1 MGIRIILSGI
11 GGALV
16 GALAALFAVFG
27 PAEIGGIDLAPWHT
41 NQHIGSADAPPL
53 VRAIVARRGLMALRQ
68 TETIYFSADHDDE
81 GRALDE
87 ACAYRISFEHEPQA
101 RWWSVTLYAEDEFLA
116 VNGLEAHSITA
127 DHAAVSAEDPVAA
140 IISNVPLAGSPSYW
154 ISSRNAGAF
163 NLTLRLY
170 HPDPEVLEDA
180 RSAHL
185 PSIERLTCE
194 GET

>member
-1 MGIRIILSGI
+1 MGVRIIIAGI
-11 GGALV
+11 AGAVGGAL
-16 GALAALFAVFG
+16 LALFAVFG

-41 NQHIGSADAPPL
+41 NRHIGSADAPPL

-81 GRALDE
+81 GRALD
-87 ACAYRISFEHEPQA
+87 ASCVYRLVFDAEPQA

-116 VNGLEAHSITA
+116 VNGLEAHSVTA
-127 DHAAVSAEDPVAA
+127 DHAAVSAEDPLAA
-140 IISNVPLAGSPSYW
+140 YISTNPIAGSPSYW

-170 HPDPEVLEDA
+170 HPDPVVLEDA
-180 RSAHL
+180 RAAHL
-185 PSIERLTCE
+185 PTIERLSCE
-194 GET
+194 GRT